1 MMYKVIALVG
11 ESGSGKDRLL
21 REILAANPSLHKIV
35 NCTTRPQ
42 RENEYNGIH
51 YFYMSKQE
59 FAEKVLDNE
68 MLEHTTF
75 RDWYYGTSYDS
86 LDANKINIGV
96 FNPDGVEQL
105 QMRSDIDLI
114 IIRVRASAKTRLLR
128 QLNREEHPD
137 VNEIVRR
144 YIADQND
151 FKRFRLPC
159 VEVSNE
165 TEADL
170 HTGVQTVLA
179 LA

>member
-1 MMYKVIALVG
+1 MKYKVIALVG

-21 REILAANPSLHKIV
+21 KEILAASPSLHKII

-42 RENEYNGIH
+42 RENEVDGVH
-51 YFYMSKQE
+51 YFYMSKTD

-86 LDANKINIGV
+86 LDANKVNIGV
-96 FNPDGVEQL
+96 FNPAGAKQL
-105 QMRSDIDLI
+105 QQRTDIDLTI
-114 IIRVRASAKTRLLR
+114 VRVRAFAKTRLLR

-137 VNEIVRR
+137 VNEIIRR

-151 FKRFRLPC
+151 FQHFNLPS
-159 VEVSNE
+159 VEVLNE

-170 HTGVQTVLA
+170 SEGVQKVLA
-179 LA
+179 LV